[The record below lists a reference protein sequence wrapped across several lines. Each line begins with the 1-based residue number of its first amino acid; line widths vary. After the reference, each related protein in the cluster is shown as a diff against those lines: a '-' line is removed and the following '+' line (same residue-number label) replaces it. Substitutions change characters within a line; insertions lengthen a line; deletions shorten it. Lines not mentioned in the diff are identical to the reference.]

1 MKKIILENSWKEKLL
16 EEFNKDYMRSLSE
29 FLRSEKLKNKIIFP
43 PGNKIFNAFNLTKFE
58 NVKVVIL
65 GQDPYHGHNQA
76 HGLSFSVEEGIR
88 PPPSLKNIFK
98 ELESDIGIKQPE
110 HGNLERW
117 CSEGVLLLNSIL
129 TVEKSKP
136 ASHANMGWEQF
147 TDKILSILND
157 LKRNV
162 VFILWGKKAQEK
174 GHFINT
180 DRHFVI
186 TSPHPSPY
194 SANNGFFG
202 SRPFSKTNIYLR
214 KCNIK
219 EINWDLS
226 SKTNQ

>member
-29 FLRSEKLKNKIIFP
+29 FLRSEKLKNKIIFAT
-43 PGNKIFNAFNLTKFE
+43 GNKIFNAFNLTKFE
-58 NVKVVIL
+58 DVKVVIL

-98 ELESDIGIKQPE
+98 ELESDMYIKQPE

-136 ASHANMGWEQF
+136 TSHANMGWEQF

-174 GHFINT
+174 GHFLDKN
-180 DRHFVI
+180 RHLI
-186 TSPHPSPY
+186 LKSAHPSPY
-194 SANNGFFG
+194 SANNGFLG
-202 SRPFSKTNIYLR
+202 SKPFSKTNHYLNSN
-214 KCNIK
+214 NIK
-219 EINWDLS
+219 EIDWDL
-226 SKTNQ
+226 N

>member
-58 NVKVVIL
+58 DVKVVIL

-98 ELESDIGIKQPE
+98 ELESDMGIKQPE

-117 CSEGVLLLNSIL
+117 CNEGVLLLNSIL

-147 TDKILSILND
+147 TNKILSILND

-174 GHFINT
+174 GHFLDKN
-180 DRHFVI
+180 RHLI
-186 TSPHPSPY
+186 LKSAHPSPY
-194 SANNGFFG
+194 SANNGFLG
-202 SRPFSKTNIYLR
+202 SRPFSKTNHYLNSN
-214 KCNIK
+214 NIK
-219 EINWDLS
+219 EIDWDL
-226 SKTNQ
+226 N

>member
-58 NVKVVIL
+58 DVKVVIL
-65 GQDPYHGHNQA
+65 GQDPYHGQNQA

-98 ELESDIGIKQPE
+98 ELESDMGIKQPE

-117 CSEGVLLLNSIL
+117 CNEGVLLLNSIL

-136 ASHANMGWEQF
+136 ASHSNMGWEQF
-147 TDKILSILND
+147 TDKTLSILND

-174 GHFINT
+174 GHFLDKN
-180 DRHFVI
+180 RHLI
-186 TSPHPSPY
+186 LKSAHPSPY
-194 SANNGFFG
+194 SANNGFLG
-202 SRPFSKTNIYLR
+202 SKPFSKTNHYLNTN
-214 KCNIK
+214 NIK
-219 EINWDLS
+219 EIDWDL
-226 SKTNQ
+226 N

>member
-58 NVKVVIL
+58 DVKVVIL

-98 ELESDIGIKQPE
+98 ELESDMYIKQPE

-136 ASHANMGWEQF
+136 ASHSNMGWEQF

-174 GHFINT
+174 GHFLDKN
-180 DRHFVI
+180 RHLI
-186 TSPHPSPY
+186 LKSAHPSPY
-194 SANNGFFG
+194 SANNGFLG
-202 SRPFSKTNIYLR
+202 SKPFSKTNHYLNSN
-214 KCNIK
+214 NIK
-219 EINWDLS
+219 EIDWDL
-226 SKTNQ
+226 N

>member
-16 EEFNKDYMRSLSE
+16 EEFNKDYMRSLSV

-58 NVKVVIL
+58 DVKVVIL

-110 HGNLERW
+110 HGNLEKW

-136 ASHANMGWEQF
+136 ASHVNMGWEQF

-174 GHFINT
+174 GHFLDKSHHLILK
-180 DRHFVI
+180 
-186 TSPHPSPY
+186 SAHPSPY
-194 SANNGFFG
+194 SANNGFLG
-202 SRPFSKTNIYLR
+202 SKPFSKTNHYL
-214 KCNIK
+214 KSNNIK
-219 EINWDLS
+219 EIDWDL
-226 SKTNQ
+226 N

>member
-58 NVKVVIL
+58 DVKVVIL

-98 ELESDIGIKQPE
+98 ELESDMGIKQPE

-117 CSEGVLLLNSIL
+117 CNEGVLLLNSIL

-147 TDKILSILND
+147 TDKILSVLND

-174 GHFINT
+174 GHFLDKN
-180 DRHFVI
+180 RHLI
-186 TSPHPSPY
+186 LKSAHPSPY
-194 SANNGFFG
+194 SANNGFLG
-202 SRPFSKTNIYLR
+202 SKPFSKTNHYLNSN
-214 KCNIK
+214 NIK
-219 EINWDLS
+219 EIDWDL
-226 SKTNQ
+226 N

>member
-16 EEFNKDYMRSLSE
+16 EEFNKDYMRSLSV

-58 NVKVVIL
+58 DVKVVIL

-98 ELESDIGIKQPE
+98 ELESDMGIKQPE

-136 ASHANMGWEQF
+136 ASHANIGWEQF

-180 DRHFVI
+180 DRHLVI
-186 TSPHPSPY
+186 TSSHPSPY

-202 SRPFSKTNIYLR
+202 SRPFSKTNTYLQ

-226 SKTNQ
+226 SKI

>member
-29 FLRSEKLKNKIIFP
+29 FLRSEKSKNKIIFP

-58 NVKVVIL
+58 DVKVVIL
-65 GQDPYHGHNQA
+65 GQDPYHGYNQA

-136 ASHANMGWEQF
+136 ASHSNMGWEQF

-174 GHFINT
+174 GHFLDKN
-180 DRHFVI
+180 RHLI
-186 TSPHPSPY
+186 LKSAHPSPY
-194 SANNGFFG
+194 SANNGFLG
-202 SRPFSKTNIYLR
+202 SKPFSKTNHYLNSN
-214 KCNIK
+214 NIK
-219 EINWDLS
+219 EIDWDL
-226 SKTNQ
+226 N

>member
-29 FLRSEKLKNKIIFP
+29 FLRSEKSKNKIIFP

-58 NVKVVIL
+58 DVKVVIL

-76 HGLSFSVEEGIR
+76 HGLSFSVEEGVR

-98 ELESDIGIKQPE
+98 ELESDMGIKQPE

-174 GHFINT
+174 GHFLDKN
-180 DRHFVI
+180 RHLI
-186 TSPHPSPY
+186 LKSAHPSPY
-194 SANNGFFG
+194 SANNGFLG
-202 SRPFSKTNIYLR
+202 SKPFSKTNHYLNSN
-214 KCNIK
+214 NIK
-219 EINWDLS
+219 RLIGILINQSTD
-226 SKTNQ
+226 

>member
-16 EEFNKDYMRSLSE
+16 EEFNKDYMRSLSV

-58 NVKVVIL
+58 DVKVVIL

-98 ELESDIGIKQPE
+98 ELESDMGIKQPE

-174 GHFINT
+174 GHFLDKN
-180 DRHFVI
+180 RHLI
-186 TSPHPSPY
+186 LKSAHPSPY
-194 SANNGFFG
+194 SANNGFLG
-202 SRPFSKTNIYLR
+202 SKPFSKTNHYLNTN
-214 KCNIK
+214 NIK
-219 EINWDLS
+219 EIDWDL
-226 SKTNQ
+226 N